1 MSEESQLPVP
11 VVSSPSVCRTAWWRM
26 PWFWV
31 VLAVLV
37 FGGWQWWELNSR
49 LANTQQEV
57 ARRLAESDALVKES
71 RTLATKSLE
80 QVTDLQRKYGALE
93 GRLVEFQGQASA
105 LQSLYQEGG
114 ATRDEALLAELEQ
127 GLNIASQQLQVAGN
141 VQAAIMVLQGLD
153 ARLARLDRPQFLG
166 IRKALLKDLERLRGT
181 SFVDVAGMNLRLEHI
196 MVGIDTLP
204 LMLEPTMPDKS
215 VSPVVVTQEDG
226 SWWTAFL
233 GETWRELK
241 GLVRIQHFDR
251 QEPVLLTSDQSL
263 VLRENLKLR
272 LLNARLALLSRDQW
286 IFRNELKVASGWLER
301 YFDMEDKT
309 VLAAMAALKQLS
321 ATEITVDLPSLND
334 SLKTLQILKTSQE
347 GH

>member
-1 MSEESQLPVP
+1 
-11 VVSSPSVCRTAWWRM
+11 M

-31 VLAVLV
+31 ILVILV

-57 ARRLAESDALVKES
+57 ARRLAESDAMVKES
-71 RTLATKSLE
+71 RTLVTKSLE

-93 GRLVEFQGQASA
+93 GRLAEFQGQASA

-166 IRKALLKDLERLRGT
+166 VRKALLKDLERLRAT

-196 MVGIDTLP
+196 MVGVDTLP
-204 LMLEPTMPDKS
+204 LVIEPILPSNTALPAVAVQD
-215 VSPVVVTQEDG
+215 DG
-226 SWWTAFL
+226 SWWNAFM

-241 GLVRIQHFDR
+241 GLIRIQRFDR
-251 QEPVLLTSDQSL
+251 QEPVLLTTDQSL
-263 VLRENLKLR
+263 MLRENLKLR

-301 YFDMEDKT
+301 YFDMEDKS

-321 ATEITVDLPSLND
+321 ATEITVDLPGLND
-334 SLKTLQILKTSQE
+334 SLKALQTLKTSRE